1 MSLKQINTYKEESY
15 INPKSST
22 IVYEFQYNISFRQLL
37 HFRTSL
43 WDFSALYAKLSNR
56 YHGFVYQ
63 SINLSKDHGA

>member
-37 HFRTSL
+37 HLGLRYGIFQHCMQSYRTVTTDLFTSL
-43 WDFSALYAKLSNR
+43 
-56 YHGFVYQ
+56 
-63 SINLSKDHGA
+63 